1 MCINELTL
9 QPENNYLSE
18 FLDKMH
24 IRKSF
29 INEKVQNMAF
39 KSTHPNQAIVDPFHC
54 SKTLSKNELF
64 QPYKIKQHFHS
75 HRFSVKKTHIASR
88 SQQIPADP
96 SRFQQIPADPSR
108 SEQIPDHSKW
118 QAAAATRGTNS
129 RGRCRTSSTTST
141 TRGRRRR
148 HSSRRCKIRIRIRK
162 SRLSVKGHD
171 ESSRPLPNGDL
182 KTQPDSTSGR

>member
-18 FLDKMH
+18 SLDKMH

-39 KSTHPNQAIVDPFHC
+39 KSTHPNQAIIDSFHC

-75 HRFSVKKTHIASR
+75 PDNSTSILSQKDSNC
-88 SQQIPADP
+88 QQIPADP

-118 QAAAATRGTNS
+118 QAAAATRETNS

-141 TRGRRRR
+141 TRGRQRR
-148 HSSRRCKIRIRIRK
+148 HSSRRCRIRIRIRK
-162 SRLSVKGHD
+162 SRSSVKGHD
-171 ESSRPLPNGDL
+171 ESSRPLPNGD
-182 KTQPDSTSGR
+182 